1 MAFSIFE
8 TSTAYHYAPTQS
20 DWSVTN
26 LLQFKSRIPVNI
38 IHFIVSVMTTILYL
52 RTMRLPS
59 SSFNKGKSRSFWNS
73 AIISAKASENPYT
86 NTILLPKTK
95 FPLRADAAKREHL
108 FRDRCTKDL
117 YPWQVNFNWFALKFM
132 LISIVFFFLVGK

>member
-1 MAFSIFE
+1 
-8 TSTAYHYAPTQS
+8 
-20 DWSVTN
+20 
-26 LLQFKSRIPVNI
+26 
-38 IHFIVSVMTTILYL
+38 MTTILHL

-73 AIISAKASENPYT
+73 AIISSKASENPYT

-108 FRDRCTKDL
+108 FRDRCTKEL
-117 YPWQVNFNWFALKFM
+117 YPWQVNFNQSAFGFYAE
-132 LISIVFFFLVGK
+132 IHCVSLVEE